1 LNKLKVIY
9 LDGSEQEATAGARA
23 EVEFE
28 RKFEMAFTDAFHPRV
43 KGEPRG
49 RQEWLYFLA
58 WASLKLDGTVGE
70 EEFDDWLKR
79 VDDINVL
86 NGSEADPTKRDRRPA
101 NSSSSAS

>member
-1 LNKLKVIY
+1 LNKLKVVY

-28 RKFEMAFTDAFHPRV
+28 RKYEMAFTDAFHLRV

-58 WASLKLDGTVGE
+58 WASLGIDGLVNDE
-70 EEFDDWLKR
+70 AFDDWLKR

-86 NGSEADPTKRDRRPA
+86 GGSEADPTRRDRRPA
-101 NSSSSAS
+101 KSSNSAS